1 MRIVTREER
10 HDAEQRGHVVLGILF
25 FYRFDLLRDRDI
37 PNLDGIEQTE
47 PFAETHEIIHGIQP
61 PTDLQN
67 DILRALIVADDE
79 AVTGVM
85 AVESNEFIEH
95 VGILCL
101 VIELRTERADLIDEA
116 HRARDQLFLQGQMLL
131 GQYQRVFLFGDPHGN

>member
-1 MRIVTREER
+1 MRIVPCEER
-10 HDAEQRGHVVLGILF
+10 HETKQRSHVVLGILF
-25 FYRFDLLRDRDI
+25 FYRFDLLRDRDVT
-37 PNLDGIEQTE
+37 NLDGIEQTK
-47 PFAETHEIIHGIQP
+47 PFTETHEIVDGIQP

-101 VIELRTERADLIDEA
+101 EIELRAERADLIDEA
-116 HRARDQLFLQGQMLL
+116 DGTRDQLLLQGQMLL